1 MRAPLLVAAAVATSI
16 TGIGTASAARAP
28 HATPSADPTHT
39 YALPGDA
46 VFPESVGVS
55 KADHTYYVGSTG
67 DGTVFKGSTDGT
79 EAAVFLPGGADG
91 RTFVAGVKVDGPYLL
106 LAGGATGQLFVYD
119 RRTGAFIKK
128 FVVPPTGAPTFVN
141 DVAIARSGDL
151 YVTDSLR
158 PTIYRIPAAE
168 VSTPSADPVE
178 LVPWID
184 VSSIYVTGFN
194 LNGIVAT
201 SHDRYLVAAQTATGM
216 LWRITIADKTIHQ
229 VNLGGTTLPGADG
242 LALSGHTLYV
252 AENSSSQIVRVDLK
266 ALYGSGSV
274 VSTTTDPTFNYTT
287 AVALIPGRLLVVNS
301 QFGNRATGS
310 PVLPFTVSNVARP

>member
-1 MRAPLLVAAAVATSI
+1 
-16 TGIGTASAARAP
+16 
-28 HATPSADPTHT
+28 
-39 YALPGDA
+39 
-46 VFPESVGVS
+46 
-55 KADHTYYVGSTG
+55 
-67 DGTVFKGSTDGT
+67 
-79 EAAVFLPGGADG
+79 
-91 RTFVAGVKVDGPYLL
+91 
-106 LAGGATGQLFVYD
+106 
-119 RRTGAFIKK
+119 
-128 FVVPPTGAPTFVN
+128 
-141 DVAIARSGDL
+141 
-151 YVTDSLR
+151 
-158 PTIYRIPAAE
+158 
-168 VSTPSADPVE
+168 
-178 LVPWID
+178 

>member
-128 FVVPPTGAPTFVN
+128 FVVPPTGAPTFIN
-141 DVAIARSGDL
+141 DVAIARNGDL
-151 YVTDSLR
+151 YVSDSLR
-158 PTIYRIPAAE
+158 PTIWKIPAAD
-168 VSTPSADPVE
+168 VGTPSADPVE

-184 VSSIYVTGFN
+184 LSAIYVSGFN
-194 LNGIVAT
+194 FNGIVVT
-201 SHDRYLVAAQTATGM
+201 SHDRYVLATQSATGQ
-216 LWRITIADKTIHQ
+216 LWRITIADKTIRQ
-229 VNLGGTTLPGADG
+229 IDLGGVTLPNADG
-242 LALSGHTLYV
+242 LALSGHTAYV
-252 AENSSSQIVRVDLK
+252 AQNALSQIVRIDLK
-266 ALYGSGSV
+266 ALYGTGTV
-274 VSTTTDPTFNYTT
+274 VSTTTDPTFMYTT
-287 AVALIPGRLLVVNS
+287 AVALLPGRLLVVNS
-301 QFGNRATGS
+301 QFNNRGGT